1 MISIC
6 TVNGSI
12 TVPGT
17 VKKHVPSAG
26 TPGSMT
32 TWCHD
37 PAGHTMTT
45 GASNREPVIWS
56 ASGPCRT
63 VPDPLVITTLSS

>member
-12 TVPGT
+12 TVPGA
-17 VKKHVPSAG
+17 VK
-26 TPGSMT
+26 SMSEGGHARIHDDV
-32 TWCHD
+32 CHD

-45 GASNREPVIWS
+45 GASNRELVIWS
-56 ASGPCRT
+56 ASGP
-63 VPDPLVITTLSS
+63 